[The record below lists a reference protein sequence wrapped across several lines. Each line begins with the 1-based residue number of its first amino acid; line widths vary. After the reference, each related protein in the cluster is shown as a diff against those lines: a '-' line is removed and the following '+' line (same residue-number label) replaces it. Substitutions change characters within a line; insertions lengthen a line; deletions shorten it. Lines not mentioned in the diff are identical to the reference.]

1 MDIILVFAVA
11 ILLGALV
18 NVLADDLPAGRLPK
32 RPRYPD
38 GAPRPLLAWLAI
50 GAFLFN
56 LRHSPKSNATDNDRK
71 LTWRYPLTELALAT
85 LLVITH
91 LVKRDDPHLATGQLI
106 IWQAYVVVFVL
117 LSVVDLEHKHILI
130 MPVILASAL
139 ALINAAAFPQ
149 PAPNLPSSLVGGTV
163 GGLTFSLV
171 FWGGRL
177 VGRFFG
183 RRRKM
188 PTAFGK
194 GDVYLMILAGL
205 IVGFP
210 HVLAVMILAIFL
222 GGFGALACIFQM
234 ILSRRYELF
243 TAFPYG
249 PYILAAVYIVLI
261 VSSKIV
267 LWL

>member
-1 MDIILVFAVA
+1 MARHDPCSP
-11 ILLGALV
+11 GW
-18 NVLADDLPAGRLPK
+18 G
-32 RPRYPD
+32 
-38 GAPRPLLAWLAI
+38 I

-56 LRHSPKSNATDNDRK
+56 LRYSPKSTATDSDRK

-91 LVKRDDPHLATGQLI
+91 LVNRDDPLLATGQLI
-106 IWQAYVVVFVL
+106 IWQTYAVVFVL
-117 LSVVDLEHKHILI
+117 LSIVDLEHKLILI
-130 MPVILASAL
+130 LPVMLASAL
-139 ALINAAAFPQ
+139 ALIDATAFPQ
-149 PAPNLPSSLVGGTV
+149 PAPNLSSSLVGGTV

-171 FWGGRL
+171 FWGGL
-177 VGRFFG
+177 LFGNLFG

-210 HVLAVMILAIFL
+210 HVLVVMILGIFL
-222 GGFGALACIFQM
+222 GGFGALACILQM
-234 ILSRRYELF
+234 ILGRRYQPF